1 MEIKGQGIL
10 GANIP
15 KIDVG
20 KESAPP
26 SKPQKQAPD
35 AQPAPCDEFERARQP
50 GVFSSAVGGAFGGQA
65 ETNAYIGQHGSMS
78 GAGGAAGGQ
87 AETNAYVGQLDSAV
101 GISSP
106 QSQTVAHQEERKAA
120 GVGRPDP
127 PK

>member
-50 GVFSSAVGGAFGGQA
+50 GVFSRAVGGAF
-65 ETNAYIGQHGSMS
+65 
-78 GAGGAAGGQ
+78 GGQ